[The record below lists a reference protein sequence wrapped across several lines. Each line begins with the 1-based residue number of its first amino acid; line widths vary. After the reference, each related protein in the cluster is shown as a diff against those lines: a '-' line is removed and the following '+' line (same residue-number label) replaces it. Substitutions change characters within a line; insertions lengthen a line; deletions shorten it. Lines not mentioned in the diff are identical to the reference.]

1 MKPSFALDL
10 RFSVLSLL
18 HRTARGWTKV
28 GEAALNTPDLA
39 EALAFM
45 RSTALGLSPRGITTK
60 LILPNS
66 QILYTKVMAP
76 VAEPWTR
83 TRRIGAAL
91 DGLTPYRLDELAYD
105 WCETASG
112 LQVAVVAKE
121 TLEEAET
128 FARDHRLNPVS
139 FVAVPEEGTYLGE
152 PFFGASKLSKSLLAK
167 EETVE
172 RDSEAVRVVGR
183 SAPKAKPIPSED
195 PAAEVLKPEPPEASP
210 VVADTPQPPAL
221 IAKDEVPV
229 TADQPAVVEA
239 TRPDPAAPEETNPT
253 SAAFQDANPAETAAV
268 EAPVMGQEPLDVPDA
283 LPASPSISAPVEA
296 VPQELVPQE
305 AVNPAADTAQ
315 PAPNTD
321 VPEAPM
327 LVDVA
332 AEDDDVPLEAV
343 SKPQTPAKKSASALS
358 AAAPAKPK
366 APRDARLRALGPAAT
381 GRPPLARPASAKPLP
396 KTGLIPRPTAAR
408 PWQTT
413 PFTSTKDKLGSGAD
427 LAAPRTAFDRM
438 MAANGRETPKQRR
451 HLILILAA
459 VLVALLALI
468 AIWSSLSLGT
478 NGADNGPA
486 TPAAVTAQ
494 SSTSPPAASSL
505 PSAQG
510 KAVANVQSVEP
521 ATATVPN
528 TTSADAAK
536 TNELGAGEDTTTV
549 PKVNGKD
556 EIFLAG
562 ADTPPVSQDPI
573 ALPALVGG
581 ADSPPILPAAPPPYG
596 ANLTSDEPPARLT
609 PTPEGVITPEGV
621 LIIAGQPPKVPPA
634 RPADLVPSVAPQT
647 ATAEAVLAQDPSF
660 VGKRPLARPVDL
672 VPVASIPSDPNVP
685 ALDSRFAS
693 LRPQA
698 RPTDLTPPAPA
709 PDALVAEGVVLAS
722 SPLPPARP
730 ADVTTGI
737 NDAVAV
743 ALNQDTVAD
752 QPAADQPAAEP
763 EADVEAPAPTLPT
776 NASVAKQA
784 TERNALNANRVAL
797 LGIFGTPTSR
807 YAMVRLASGR
817 VKKVQVGDTVEG
829 GRIAGITAEAVKY
842 QKGSRIVTLSLP

>member
-1 MKPSFALDL
+1 
-10 RFSVLSLL
+10 
-18 HRTARGWTKV
+18 
-28 GEAALNTPDLA
+28 
-39 EALAFM
+39 
-45 RSTALGLSPRGITTK
+45 
-60 LILPNS
+60 
-66 QILYTKVMAP
+66 
-76 VAEPWTR
+76 
-83 TRRIGAAL
+83 
-91 DGLTPYRLDELAYD
+91 
-105 WCETASG
+105 
-112 LQVAVVAKE
+112 
-121 TLEEAET
+121 
-128 FARDHRLNPVS
+128 
-139 FVAVPEEGTYLGE
+139 
-152 PFFGASKLSKSLLAK
+152 
-167 EETVE
+167 
-172 RDSEAVRVVGR
+172 
-183 SAPKAKPIPSED
+183 
-195 PAAEVLKPEPPEASP
+195 
-210 VVADTPQPPAL
+210 
-221 IAKDEVPV
+221 
-229 TADQPAVVEA
+229 
-239 TRPDPAAPEETNPT
+239 
-253 SAAFQDANPAETAAV
+253 
-268 EAPVMGQEPLDVPDA
+268 
-283 LPASPSISAPVEA
+283 
-296 VPQELVPQE
+296 
-305 AVNPAADTAQ
+305 
-315 PAPNTD
+315 
-321 VPEAPM
+321 
-327 LVDVA
+327 
-332 AEDDDVPLEAV
+332 
-343 SKPQTPAKKSASALS
+343 
-358 AAAPAKPK
+358 
-366 APRDARLRALGPAAT
+366 
-381 GRPPLARPASAKPLP
+381 
-396 KTGLIPRPTAAR
+396 
-408 PWQTT
+408 
-413 PFTSTKDKLGSGAD
+413 
-427 LAAPRTAFDRM
+427 M
-438 MAANGRETPKQRR
+438 MAANGRATPKQRR
-451 HLILILAA
+451 YLILMLAA

-468 AIWSSLSLGT
+468 AVWSSLNLGT
-478 NGADNGPA
+478 NGADNSPA

-494 SSTSPPAASSL
+494 SSTSPPAASNL
-505 PSAQG
+505 PSAQDE
-510 KAVANVQSVEP
+510 AVADGQSVEP
-521 ATATVPN
+521 TTAIVPK
-528 TTSADAAK
+528 TTSTVAGK

-549 PKVNGKD
+549 PNVNGKD

-647 ATAEAVLAQDPSF
+647 ATVEAVLAQDPSF
-660 VGKRPLARPVDL
+660 VGKRPRARPADL
-672 VPVASIPSDPNVP
+672 VPVASIAPDPNVP

-709 PDALVAEGVVLAS
+709 PDALVAEGVVLSS

-752 QPAADQPAAEP
+752 QPAADQPAAEPEP

>member
-1 MKPSFALDL
+1 
-10 RFSVLSLL
+10 
-18 HRTARGWTKV
+18 
-28 GEAALNTPDLA
+28 
-39 EALAFM
+39 
-45 RSTALGLSPRGITTK
+45 
-60 LILPNS
+60 
-66 QILYTKVMAP
+66 
-76 VAEPWTR
+76 
-83 TRRIGAAL
+83 
-91 DGLTPYRLDELAYD
+91 
-105 WCETASG
+105 
-112 LQVAVVAKE
+112 
-121 TLEEAET
+121 
-128 FARDHRLNPVS
+128 
-139 FVAVPEEGTYLGE
+139 
-152 PFFGASKLSKSLLAK
+152 
-167 EETVE
+167 
-172 RDSEAVRVVGR
+172 
-183 SAPKAKPIPSED
+183 
-195 PAAEVLKPEPPEASP
+195 
-210 VVADTPQPPAL
+210 
-221 IAKDEVPV
+221 
-229 TADQPAVVEA
+229 
-239 TRPDPAAPEETNPT
+239 
-253 SAAFQDANPAETAAV
+253 
-268 EAPVMGQEPLDVPDA
+268 
-283 LPASPSISAPVEA
+283 
-296 VPQELVPQE
+296 
-305 AVNPAADTAQ
+305 
-315 PAPNTD
+315 
-321 VPEAPM
+321 
-327 LVDVA
+327 
-332 AEDDDVPLEAV
+332 
-343 SKPQTPAKKSASALS
+343 
-358 AAAPAKPK
+358 
-366 APRDARLRALGPAAT
+366 
-381 GRPPLARPASAKPLP
+381 
-396 KTGLIPRPTAAR
+396 
-408 PWQTT
+408 
-413 PFTSTKDKLGSGAD
+413 
-427 LAAPRTAFDRM
+427 
-438 MAANGRETPKQRR
+438 MAANGRATPKQRR
-451 HLILILAA
+451 YLILMLAA

-468 AIWSSLSLGT
+468 AVWSSLSLGT
-478 NGADNGPA
+478 NGADNSPA

-494 SSTSPPAASSL
+494 SSTSPPAASNL
-505 PSAQG
+505 PSAQDE
-510 KAVANVQSVEP
+510 AVADGQSVEP
-521 ATATVPN
+521 ATATVPK

-536 TNELGAGEDTTTV
+536 TNELGAGEETTTV

-660 VGKRPLARPVDL
+660 VGKRPRARPADL
-672 VPVASIPSDPNVP
+672 VPVASIAPDPNVP

-709 PDALVAEGVVLAS
+709 PDALVAEGVVLSS

-752 QPAADQPAAEP
+752 QPAADQPAAEPEP